1 MMNEILYHLC
11 RHCVSIMGGWY
22 PFPST
27 CLSEVCG
34 KSLYQTRKELKK
46 LKEQGYVVSD
56 RYCEI
61 GEDRN
66 YLISGYTITDKAKET
81 EEYKQAFEEEEKYAE
96 NVSVLILR
104 SDNNAE

>member
-1 MMNEILYHLC
+1 MNEILYHLC

-27 CLSEVCG
+27 SLSEVCG

-46 LKEQGYVVSD
+46 LKEQGYIVSD
-56 RYCEI
+56 RDCEI

-66 YLISGYTITDKAKET
+66 YLVSGYAITDKAKET
-81 EEYKQAFEEEEKYAE
+81 EEYKQAFEEEEKICRE
-96 NVSVLILR
+96 CFGIDS
-104 SDNNAE
+104 

>member
-11 RHCVSIMGGWY
+11 RHCVSIIGGWY

-46 LKEQGYVVSD
+46 LKEEGYVVSD

-66 YLISGYTITDKAKET
+66 YLVSGYTITDKAKET
-81 EEYKQAFEEEEKYAE
+81 EEYKQAFEEEEICRECFGIDIKK
-96 NVSVLILR
+96 SQQW
-104 SDNNAE
+104 

>member
-1 MMNEILYHLC
+1 MNEILYHLC

-46 LKEQGYVVSD
+46 LKEQGYIVSD
-56 RYCEI
+56 QYCEI
-61 GEDRN
+61 DEDRN
-66 YLISGYTITDKAKET
+66 YLVSGYTITDKAKET
-81 EEYKQAFEEEEKYAE
+81 EEYKQAFEEEEKICRE
-96 NVSVLILR
+96 CFGI
-104 SDNNAE
+104 DIKE

>member
-1 MMNEILYHLC
+1 MMNDVLFCLC
-11 RHCVSIMGGWY
+11 RHCVSIIGGWY

-27 CLSEVCG
+27 CISQICKL
-34 KSLYQTRKELKK
+34 SLYKTRKELKK

-81 EEYKQAFEEEEKYAE
+81 EEYKKAYEEERQAVKECF
-96 NVSVLILR
+96 NFDI
-104 SDNNAE
+104 

>member
-1 MMNEILYHLC
+1 MNEILYHLC

-46 LKEQGYVVSD
+46 LKEQGYIVPD

-66 YLISGYTITDKAKET
+66 YLVSGYTIADKAKET
-81 EEYKQAFEEEEKYAE
+81 EEYKRAFEEEEKICRE
-96 NVSVLILR
+96 CFGI
-104 SDNNAE
+104 DIKE